1 MTDSPSAAPA
11 LSVHHERT
19 RTRGVQP
26 VVLKLTRAILKPFL
40 LAFFR
45 IQREGREHVPDGAVI
60 LASNHRSFLD
70 PFVVGIC
77 LNRPIYFVAKKE
89 LFDKRLTGWFL
100 NCLGAFPI
108 RRGES
113 DEESVETAKQIL
125 ARGDALVIF
134 PEGTRIRDGSLGR
147 PKRGVGRLAL
157 ETGAAVVPVGGHGT
171 DGAPRGGRPRPV
183 EGVGGRG
190 AEGARR
196 GWLLRPV
203 KVKARLGRPLT
214 FPRVSS
220 ASKQLATEVTA
231 RIWPCVEL
239 QWEWLGGLPPLR
251 KAAVIGAGS
260 MGTGIA
266 ALLARA
272 GLEVELGCRV
282 PAHAKAIQA
291 ARRNDRY
298 LPQIDLPEGVTAV
311 PISEIEFAGVDLV
324 AFAVPASALPNA
336 VGGAGARIGERTAVL
351 VLSKGLVPSLGTL
364 PSHYVRERVNARA
377 IACLGGPFHS
387 GEAVASGAFAVLA
400 SADRDLRRQLG
411 DVLER
416 AGIDVE
422 RSDDVVGVE
431 LAGAAKNAAVLA
443 ASAAAT
449 SGMNA
454 AGAAGG
460 RVFREL
466 ERLGAALGA
475 HPDTFDG
482 LAGVGDLVATVL
494 APHSRNRRAGEM
506 LASGMPAAAV
516 GAALRGTAEGVES
529 VPLLAGACAR
539 EGIDAPATEALAAL
553 VEGRS
558 APERWIEGVRAGSRR
573 AA

>member
-1 MTDSPSAAPA
+1 MSGSPSASGT

-26 VVLKLTRAILKPFL
+26 LVLALTRAILKPFL

-45 IQREGREHVPDGAVI
+45 VRRVGREHVPDGAVI

-70 PFVVGIC
+70 PFIVGIC
-77 LNRPIYFVAKKE
+77 LNRPVYFVAKKE

-125 ARGDALVIF
+125 SRGDALVIF
-134 PEGTRIRDGSLGR
+134 PEGTRIREGSLGR
-147 PKRGVGRLAL
+147 AKRGVGRLAL
-157 ETGAAVVPVGGHGT
+157 ETGAPVVPVAVHGT
-171 DGAPRGGRPRPV
+171 ER
-183 EGVGGRG
+183 
-190 AEGARR
+190 ARR

-203 KVKARLGRPLT
+203 KVKVRLGRALT
-214 FPRVSS
+214 FPRVES
-220 ASKQLATEVTA
+220 ASKQLASEVTA

-260 MGTGIA
+260 MGTGMA
-266 ALLARA
+266 TLLARA
-272 GLEVELGCRV
+272 GLEVQLGCR
-282 PAHAKAIQA
+282 ASEHARSIQT

-298 LPQIDLPEGVTAV
+298 LPQVDLPDGVTAAPV
-311 PISEIEFAGVDLV
+311 GEIELAGVDLV
-324 AFAVPASALPNA
+324 VFAVPASALPNA
-336 VGGAGARIGERTAVL
+336 VGAAGARIGERTAVL
-351 VLSKGLVPSLGTL
+351 VLSKGLVPSMGTL
-364 PSHYVRERVNARA
+364 PSRYVRERVHARA

-387 GEAVASGAFAVLA
+387 GEAVASGASAVLA
-400 SADRDLRRQLG
+400 SSDRHLRRQLG
-411 DVLER
+411 DALVR

-422 RSDDVVGVE
+422 LTDDVVGVE
-431 LAGAAKNAAVLA
+431 LAGAAKNAAALA

-466 ERLGAALGA
+466 ERLGATLGA

-482 LAGVGDLVATVL
+482 LAGVGDLLATAL

-506 LASGMPAAAV
+506 LASGVPASAV
-516 GAALRGTAEGVES
+516 GAALGGTAEGVES
-529 VPLLAGACAR
+529 IPLLAAACAR
-539 EGIDAPATEALAAL
+539 TGVEAPATDALAAL
-553 VEGRS
+553 VEGRI
-558 APERWIEGVRAGSRR
+558 APERWIENVRAGGRR

>member
-1 MTDSPSAAPA
+1 MSGSPSAPEA

-26 VVLKLTRAILKPFL
+26 VVLAITRAILKPFL

-45 IQREGREHVPDGAVI
+45 IRRVGREHVPDGAVI

-77 LNRPIYFVAKKE
+77 LNRPVYFVAKKE
-89 LFDKRLTGWFL
+89 LFDKRIAGWFL

-134 PEGTRIRDGSLGR
+134 PEGTRIREGSLGSA
-147 PKRGVGRLAL
+147 KRGVGRLAL
-157 ETGAAVVPVGGHGT
+157 ESGPPCVPFAVHG
-171 DGAPRGGRPRPV
+171 PER
-183 EGVGGRG
+183 
-190 AEGARR
+190 ARR
-196 GWLLRPV
+196 GWRLKPV
-203 KVKARLGRPLT
+203 KVKVRLGRPLT
-214 FPRVSS
+214 FPRVES
-220 ASKQLATEVTA
+220 ASRRLATRGTA

-260 MGTGIA
+260 MGTGVA

-272 GLEVELGCRV
+272 GLEVQLGCR
-282 PAHAKAIQA
+282 ASEHAQSIQS

-298 LPQIDLPEGVTAV
+298 LPQVELPEGVTAAPV
-311 PISEIEFAGVDLV
+311 SEIELAGVDLV
-324 AFAVPASALPNA
+324 VFAVPASALPNA

-351 VLSKGLVPSLGTL
+351 VLSKGLVPSMGTL
-364 PSHYVRERVNARA
+364 PSRYVRERVNPRA

-387 GEAVASGAFAVLA
+387 GEAVASGASAVLA
-400 SADRDLRRQLG
+400 SSDRDLRRQLG
-411 DVLER
+411 DALER

-422 RSDDVVGVE
+422 RSHDLIGVE
-431 LAGAAKNAAVLA
+431 LAGAAKNAAALA

-466 ERLGAALGA
+466 ERLAAAEGA

-482 LAGVGDLVATVL
+482 LAGIGDLLATVM

-506 LASGMPAAAV
+506 LVTGIPAGQMQA
-516 GAALRGTAEGVES
+516 
-529 VPLLAGACAR
+529 
-539 EGIDAPATEALAAL
+539 
-553 VEGRS
+553 
-558 APERWIEGVRAGSRR
+558 
-573 AA
+573 

>member
-1 MTDSPSAAPA
+1 MSDEPTTAEP
-11 LSVHHERT
+11 LSIHHERT
-19 RTRGVQP
+19 RTRGNQAFVFW
-26 VVLKLTRAILKPFL
+26 LTCLILKPFL
-40 LAFFR
+40 RIYFR
-45 IQREGREHVPDGAVI
+45 MSLVGREHLPTEGGVI

-70 PFVVGIC
+70 PFVVGVW
-77 LNRPIYFVAKKE
+77 LGRPVFFVAKKE
-89 LFDKRLTGWFL
+89 LFDRRIAGWFL

-134 PEGTRIRDGSLGR
+134 PEGTRIREGSLGSA
-147 PKRGVGRLAL
+147 KRGVGRLAL
-157 ETGAAVVPVGGHGT
+157 ETGAPVVPVAVHGT
-171 DGAPRGGRPRPV
+171 ER
-183 EGVGGRG
+183 
-190 AEGARR
+190 ARR
-196 GWLLRPV
+196 GCLLRPV
-203 KVKARLGRPLT
+203 KVKVRLGRALT
-214 FPRVSS
+214 FPRVES
-220 ASKQLATEVTA
+220 ASKQLASEVTA

-291 ARRNDRY
+291 ARPNDRY
-298 LPQIDLPEGVTAV
+298 LPQVDLPDGVTAA
-311 PISEIEFAGVDLV
+311 PISEIELAGVDLV
-324 AFAVPASALPNA
+324 VFAVPASALPNA
-336 VGGAGARIGERTAVL
+336 VGGAGARVGERTAVL

-364 PSHYVRERVNARA
+364 PSRYVRERVNARA

-387 GEAVASGAFAVLA
+387 GEAVASGASAVLA
-400 SADRDLRRQLG
+400 STDRHLSRQLG
-411 DVLER
+411 DALER
-416 AGIDVE
+416 AGINVE
-422 RSDDVVGVE
+422 RSDDMVGVE
-431 LAGAAKNAAVLA
+431 LAGAAKNAAALA
-443 ASAAAT
+443 TSAAAT

-460 RVFREL
+460 RVFSEL

-482 LAGVGDLVATVL
+482 FAGGGGPGAPRVAPPT
-494 APHSRNRRAGEM
+494 
-506 LASGMPAAAV
+506 
-516 GAALRGTAEGVES
+516 
-529 VPLLAGACAR
+529 
-539 EGIDAPATEALAAL
+539 
-553 VEGRS
+553 
-558 APERWIEGVRAGSRR
+558 
-573 AA
+573 

>member
-1 MTDSPSAAPA
+1 VDAP
-11 LSVHHERT
+11 LSKHHERA

-40 LAFFR
+40 LIYFR
-45 IQREGREHVPDGAVI
+45 MSRIGREHVPDGAVI

-77 LNRPIYFVAKKE
+77 LNRPVYFVAKKE
-89 LFDKRLTGWFL
+89 LFDRRIAGWFL

-134 PEGTRIRDGSLGR
+134 PEGTRMREGSLGGA
-147 PKRGVGRLAL
+147 KRGVGRLAL
-157 ETGAAVVPVGGHGT
+157 ESGAPVVPVAVHGT
-171 DGAPRGGRPRPV
+171 ER
-183 EGVGGRG
+183 
-190 AEGARR
+190 ARR
-196 GWLLRPV
+196 RWIVRPV
-203 KVKARLGRPLT
+203 KVKVRLGRPLT
-214 FPRVSS
+214 FPKVES
-220 ASKQLATEVTA
+220 ASRRLATEVTA

-260 MGTGIA
+260 MGAGVA

-272 GLEVELGCRV
+272 GLEVQLGCR
-282 PAHAKAIQA
+282 AQEHASTIESR
-291 ARRNDRY
+291 RRNDRY
-298 LPQIDLPEGVTAV
+298 LPQIELPDGVTAA
-311 PISEIEFAGVDLV
+311 PISEIELAGVDLV
-324 AFAVPASALPNA
+324 VFAVPASALPAA
-336 VGGAGARIGERTAVL
+336 VGRLGAHIGERSAVL
-351 VLSKGLVPSLGTL
+351 VLSKGLVPPLGAL
-364 PSHYVRERVNARA
+364 PSQYVSERVNARA

-387 GEAVASGAFAVLA
+387 GEAVASGASAVLA
-400 SADRDLRRQLG
+400 SADKNLRRQLG
-411 DVLER
+411 DALAK

-422 RSDDVVGVE
+422 RTDDVVGVE
-431 LAGAAKNAAVLA
+431 LAGAAKNAAALA
-443 ASAAAT
+443 AAAAAT

-460 RVFREL
+460 RVFSEL
-466 ERLGAALGA
+466 ERLAAAEGA

-482 LAGVGDLVATVL
+482 LAGIGDLLATVM

-506 LASGMPAAAV
+506 LVTGVPAAQMRAQL
-516 GAALRGTAEGVES
+516 GSTAEGVES
-529 VPLLAGACAR
+529 VPLLAAACER
-539 EGIDAPATEALAAL
+539 RGVDAPATQALSAL
-553 VEGRS
+553 VEGRI
-558 APERWIEGVRAGSRR
+558 APARWIEDVRAGGRR